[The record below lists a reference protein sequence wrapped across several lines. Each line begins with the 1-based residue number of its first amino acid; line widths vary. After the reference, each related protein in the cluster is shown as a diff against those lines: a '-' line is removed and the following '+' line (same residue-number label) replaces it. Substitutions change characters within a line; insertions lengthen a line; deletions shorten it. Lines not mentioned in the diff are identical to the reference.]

1 MVIFSLTALILYLS
15 ASVVVLR
22 RLLSSRPAGWSFYL
36 VAASAMLLHGTGI
49 ADSLWNTTNGQDMS
63 LLNVASAVS
72 LLISMVLTALAPR
85 FNGWILLPVAYGFAV
100 LLQGLNSMVPTHY
113 VVHLAQR
120 PELLGHIILALMA
133 FSLLMIA
140 SLFALLLAYLD
151 YRLKNRKRVTL
162 PNLPPLLM
170 VEKRVFQLIL
180 LGEVL
185 LTLSLGTGL
194 LFWQE
199 MFTLEQAPKALLTL
213 AAWAIYLCLLW
224 GHYRHG
230 WRGRTLITLSLSGGV
245 LLTLAYFGNRFVNE
259 ILLH

>member
-1 MVIFSLTALILYLS
+1 M
-15 ASVVVLR
+15 
-22 RLLSSRPAGWSFYL
+22 
-36 VAASAMLLHGTGI
+36 
-49 ADSLWNTTNGQDMS
+49 
-63 LLNVASAVS
+63 
-72 LLISMVLTALAPR
+72 
-85 FNGWILLPVAYGFAV
+85 
-100 LLQGLNSMVPTHY
+100 
-113 VVHLAQR
+113 
-120 PELLGHIILALMA
+120 
-133 FSLLMIA
+133 
-140 SLFALLLAYLD
+140 
-151 YRLKNRKRVTL
+151 
-162 PNLPPLLM
+162 
-170 VEKRVFQLIL
+170 

-185 LTLSLGTGL
+185 LTFSLGTGL